1 MYAKKEKLYP
11 VYVSKHNL
19 NREKQVIL
27 LMVPNREG
35 QKLLCQS
42 KLIPKNTKLKE
53 DIKYNNMIKEYKS
66 EEYKAKRRH

>member
-1 MYAKKEKLYP
+1 MYTKKEKLYP

-35 QKLLCQS
+35 QKRLCLRE
-42 KLIPKNTKLKE
+42 LIPKNTKLKE
-53 DIKYNNMIKEYKS
+53 DIKCNNMIKEYKTS
-66 EEYKAKRRH
+66 LTLIML

>member
-11 VYVSKHNL
+11 VCVSKHNL

-35 QKLLCQS
+35 QKRLCLRE
-42 KLIPKNTKLKE
+42 LIPKNTKLKE
-53 DIKYNNMIKEYKS
+53 DIKCNNMIKEYKTS
-66 EEYKAKRRH
+66 LTLIML

>member
-1 MYAKKEKLYP
+1 
-11 VYVSKHNL
+11 
-19 NREKQVIL
+19 
-27 LMVPNREG
+27 MVPNREG
-35 QKLLCQS
+35 QKLLCLS

>member
-35 QKLLCQS
+35 QKGLCLRE
-42 KLIPKNTKLKE
+42 LIPKNTKLKE
-53 DIKYNNMIKEYKS
+53 DIKCNNMIKEYKTS
-66 EEYKAKRRH
+66 LTLIML

>member
-19 NREKQVIL
+19 NRETQVIL

-35 QKLLCQS
+35 QKRLCLRE
-42 KLIPKNTKLKE
+42 LIPKNTKLKE
-53 DIKYNNMIKEYKS
+53 DIKCNNMIKEYKTS
-66 EEYKAKRRH
+66 LTLIML

>member
-35 QKLLCQS
+35 QKLLCLS

-53 DIKYNNMIKEYKS
+53 DIKYNNMIKEYRS